1 MPSAYVLRLMNNVAI
16 IGSGPAG
23 YTAAIYAA
31 RANLEPI
38 LFTGEQAGGQL
49 TTTTE
54 VENFP
59 GFPEGIMGPELMVRF
74 EQQATRFGTQVKM
87 SCRVTKVVKENQGF
101 TLHWNDMYQGTDES
115 AKFKTVIIAT
125 GASARYL
132 GLKQEA
138 EFLVDGPNRKH
149 GLTACATCDGA
160 FYKNVPVA
168 VIGGGDTACE
178 EANFLTKFASVVY
191 LVHRRGELRASKI
204 MADRA
209 LKNPKIK
216 PIWNKTLS
224 GYHTDSKNKMEAVT
238 LLDTVDKSES
248 RLDVKGVFM
257 AIGHT
262 PNTAFLK
269 DTGLTFDEN
278 GYIEVTEG
286 CHTTVPGLF
295 AAGDVRDHRY
305 RQAITAAG
313 MGCMAALEAEHFL
326 QTLE

>member
-1 MPSAYVLRLMNNVAI
+1 MPRRVLWRMQNVAI

-31 RANLEPI
+31 RANLAPV

-49 TTTTE
+49 TTTTD

-74 EQQATRFGTQVKM
+74 EQQATRFGTDVKM
-87 SCRVTKVVKENQGF
+87 GCKVTQIKKTSAGF
-101 TLHWNDMYQGTDES
+101 TVHWSDLYQGTEEQGE
-115 AKFKTVIIAT
+115 FKTVIIAT

-132 GLKQEA
+132 GLEQEK

-160 FYKNVPVA
+160 FYKNVPV
-168 VIGGGDTACE
+168 VVVGGGDTACE
-178 EANFLTKFASVVY
+178 EANFLTKFASEVY
-191 LVHRRGELRASKI
+191 LVHRRDELRASKI
-204 MADRA
+204 MADRC
-209 LKNPKIK
+209 LNNPKIK
-216 PIWNKTLS
+216 PLWNKTIN
-224 GYHTDSKNKMEAVT
+224 GYHTDDKNKMEAVT
-238 LLDTVDKSES
+238 LQDTKDGSTS
-248 RLDVKGVFM
+248 RLDIKGVFM

-269 DTGLTFDEN
+269 DTGLKFDEN
-278 GYIEVTEG
+278 GYIEVEEG
-286 CHTTVPGLF
+286 CRTNVPGLF

>member
-1 MPSAYVLRLMNNVAI
+1 MQNLAI

-31 RANLEPI
+31 RANLSPI

-54 VENFP
+54 VENYP
-59 GFPEGIMGPELMVRF
+59 GFPEGIMGPELMTRF
-74 EQQATRFGTQVKM
+74 EQQATRFGTTVKM
-87 SCRVTKVVKENQGF
+87 GCKVTKVEKIAGGF
-101 TLHWNDMYQGTDES
+101 SLRWSDLYQGSEEK
-115 AKFKTVIIAT
+115 AEFKTVIIAT

-132 GLKQEA
+132 GLPQEA
-138 EFLVDGPNRKH
+138 EFLTDGPQRKH

-178 EANFLTKFASVVY
+178 EANFLTKFASNVY
-191 LVHRRGELRASKI
+191 LVHRRSELRASKI

-209 LKNPKIK
+209 LANPKIK
-216 PIWNKTLS
+216 PVWNKTIKT
-224 GYHTDSKNKMEAVT
+224 YHTDEKNKMTAIT
-238 LLDTVDKSES
+238 LIDTQDGSES

-262 PNTAFLK
+262 PNTSFLR
-269 DTGLTFDEN
+269 DTGLRFDEN
-278 GYIEVTEG
+278 GYIEVEHG
-286 CHTTVPGLF
+286 CHTNIPGLF

-313 MGCMAALEAEHFL
+313 MGCMAALEAEHHL
-326 QTLE
+326 QSH

>member
-1 MPSAYVLRLMNNVAI
+1 MSNNLAI

-31 RANLEPI
+31 RANLAPL
-38 LFTGEQAGGQL
+38 LFTGKQTGGQL

-54 VENFP
+54 VENYP
-59 GFPEGIMGPELMVRF
+59 GFPEGIMGPKLMELF
-74 EQQATRFGTQVKM
+74 EQQATRFGTVVKQ
-87 SCRVTKVVKENQGF
+87 SCEVTKVVKDDKGF
-101 TLHWNDMYQGTDES
+101 VLHWSDLYQGTDES
-115 AKFKTVIIAT
+115 AAFKSVIIAT

-132 GLKQEA
+132 GLPQER
-138 EFLVDGPNRKH
+138 EFLVDGPERKH

-178 EANFLTKFASVVY
+178 EANFLTKFASKVY

-204 MADRA
+204 MAERA
-209 LKNPKIK
+209 LRNPKIE
-216 PIWNKTLS
+216 PVWFHTLG
-224 GYHTDSKNKMEAVT
+224 GYHTDAKRKMEAVT
-238 LLDTVDKSES
+238 LVDTRDAKES
-248 RLDVKGVFM
+248 RLEVKGVFM

-262 PNTAFLK
+262 PNTGFLK
-269 DTGLTFDEN
+269 DTGLKFDEN
-278 GYIEVTEG
+278 GYIEVEEG
-286 CHTTVPGLF
+286 CHTNIPGLF

-313 MGCMAALEAEHFL
+313 MGCMAALEAEHYL
-326 QTLE
+326 QTLD

>member
-1 MPSAYVLRLMNNVAI
+1 MHHVAI

-31 RANLEPI
+31 RANLAPV
-38 LFTGEQAGGQL
+38 LFTGKEAGGQL
-49 TTTTE
+49 TTTTD

-74 EQQATRFGTQVKM
+74 EQQARRFGTEIKM
-87 SCRVTKVVKENQGF
+87 ACVVTKVEKRGSHF
-101 TLHWNDMYQGTDES
+101 ALHWYDNYQDSNEQ
-115 AKFKTVIIAT
+115 AEFKTVIIAT

-132 GLKQEA
+132 GLPQDK

-168 VIGGGDTACE
+168 VVGGGDTACE
-178 EANFLTKFASVVY
+178 EANFLTKFASKVY
-191 LVHRRGELRASKI
+191 LIHRRGELRASKI
-204 MADRA
+204 MAERA
-209 LKNPKIK
+209 LKNPKIE
-216 PIWNKTLS
+216 PVWHQTLG
-224 GYHTDSKNKMEAVT
+224 GYQTDAKNKMESVT
-238 LLDTVDKSES
+238 LVDTRDGKQAKLE
-248 RLDVKGVFM
+248 VKGVFM

-278 GYIEVTEG
+278 GYIEVEHG
-286 CHTTVPGLF
+286 CQTNVPGLF

-313 MGCMAALEAEHFL
+313 MGCMAALEAEHYL
-326 QTLE
+326 QTLG